1 MAYSGDR
8 KALKESLYNELEL
21 QLDLAIQGISVD
33 AGEIGK
39 LNTSHATEL
48 LNATA
53 ASPLAFN
60 FVGGKIKGPGFDTGF
75 RQQNN
80 SIYGLEAEEGNPVI
94 YKYGKN
100 KSRIGEIE
108 FRNRTRHPLLDLKTR
123 DGVPFHTIAS
133 VREDGQVHVNYSQ
146 ECVLKEKGEDCF
158 FCNYSVRN
166 ATLKTPQQVGEVF
179 STLYEAGVGKHLNL
193 TSGFLFER
201 KELDYYLDVADEIQN
216 RTGLKEFRATAV
228 VGAPLDFSVIDKYKE
243 AGYFSIRMNIEIWDK
258 NIWNTICP
266 GKRNH
271 CGGWDNWVK
280 ALEYAADVFG
290 KGRVASN
297 IVGGI
302 EPKNSILEGIEY
314 KASKG
319 IIGSAST
326 WRAVVGSVL
335 EGHRSPETAWHFD
348 LQQKI
353 ASIYKRY
360 GFSFSDLHN
369 VSPSAGLATTIYQI
383 EQEDFDDNGILT
395 PWQYPEPQ
403 QVLQSALAD
412 KPQIIYEET

>member
-1 MAYSGDR
+1 MAQEKQHN
-8 KALKESLYNELEL
+8 KALKESLYKELEL

-33 AGEIGK
+33 VDEIGK
-39 LNTSHATEL
+39 LSSSNVDALSTLTDAF
-48 LNATA
+48 
-53 ASPLAFN
+53 PLAYN
-60 FVGGKIKGPGFDTGF
+60 FVDGKIKGPGFDTGF
-75 RQQNN
+75 RQQQD
-80 SIYGLEAEEGNPVI
+80 SIYGLEAEDGKPVI

-100 KSRIGEIE
+100 KIRVGEIE
-108 FRNRTRHPLLDLKTR
+108 FRNKTRHPSLDQTTR

-146 ECVLKEKGEDCF
+146 ECVLKDKGEDCL

-193 TSGFLFER
+193 TSGFLYER
-201 KELDYYLDVADEIQN
+201 KELDYYLDVAEEIQN

-243 AGYFSIRMNIEIWDK
+243 AGYFSIRMNVEVWDK

-271 CGGWDNWVK
+271 CGGWDNWIK
-280 ALEYAADVFG
+280 ALEYAVEVFG

-302 EPKNSILEGIEY
+302 EPKNSILEGIEF

-326 WRAVVGSVL
+326 WRPVIGSVL

-353 ASIYKRY
+353 ANLYKRY

-369 VSPSAGLATTIYQI
+369 VSPTAGLAVTIFQI
-383 EQEDFDDNGILT
+383 DQEDFDDDGPR
-395 PWQYPEPQ
+395 PWQYP
-403 QVLQSALAD
+403 
-412 KPQIIYEET
+412 

>member
-1 MAYSGDR
+1 MTHAVQNN
-8 KALKESLYNELEL
+8 KALKEALYKELEL
-21 QLDLAIQGISVD
+21 QLDLSIQGISVD
-33 AGEIGK
+33 ADEISK
-39 LNTSHATEL
+39 LNSDYGHTLSIVSDAY
-48 LNATA
+48 
-53 ASPLAFN
+53 PLAYN
-60 FVGGKIKGPGFDTGF
+60 FVDGKIKGPGFDTGF
-75 RQQNN
+75 RKQND
-80 SIYGLEAEEGNPVI
+80 SIYGLEAEEGKPVI

-100 KSRIGEIE
+100 KTRIGQIE
-108 FRNRTRHPLLDLKTR
+108 FRNETRHPLLDLTTR
-123 DGVPFHTIAS
+123 DGVPFHTIAT
-133 VREDGQVHVNYSQ
+133 VRQDGQVHVNYSQ
-146 ECVLKEKGEDCF
+146 ECVLKDKGEDCY

-166 ATLKTPQQVGEVF
+166 ATLKTPKQVGEVF

-193 TSGFLFER
+193 TSGFLYER
-201 KELDYYLDVADEIQN
+201 KELDYYLDVAEEIQS

-243 AGYFSIRMNIEIWDK
+243 AGYFSIRMNVEIWDQ

-266 GKRNH
+266 GKRKH

-280 ALEYAADVFG
+280 ALEYAVDVFG
-290 KGRVASN
+290 KGRLASN

-326 WRAVVGSVL
+326 WRAVAGSVL
-335 EGHRSPETAWHFD
+335 EGHRSPETSWHFD

-353 ASIYKRY
+353 AGIYKRY

-369 VSPSAGLATTIYQI
+369 VSPTAGLAVTIFQI
-383 EQEDFDDNGILT
+383 DQGDFDDNGLR
-395 PWQYPEPQ
+395 PWQYP
-403 QVLQSALAD
+403 
-412 KPQIIYEET
+412 